1 MPALMDLSIV
11 IQAGGSSSRMG
22 RNKALMLFQ
31 GQPLIARVL
40 DRVRPMAAEV
50 IITTNDPEDFA
61 FLNVR
66 LVPDIIAGLGALGGL
81 YTALRAASVPL
92 AAVVACDMPFV
103 NPALLAAERSY
114 LVNEQVDAVL
124 PVLDHGY
131 EPFHAVFRVDTCLPA
146 VQKAIDAG
154 QRRAIAWM
162 PDVKVRAMQEHDVRQ
177 YDPHLLAFLN
187 VNTPEEFQRAE
198 EIAARMEN

>member
-1 MPALMDLSIV
+1 MPAQMDLSIV

-40 DRVRPMAAEV
+40 ERVRPAAADV
-50 IITTNDPEDFA
+50 FITTNDLEAFD

-66 LVPDIIAGLGALGGL
+66 LEPDIIPGLGALGGL
-81 YTALRAASVPL
+81 YTALRAAATPL
-92 AAVVACDMPFV
+92 AAVVACDMPFA
-103 NPALLAAERSY
+103 NTALLAAQRSF
-114 LVNEQVDAVL
+114 LLDEQVDAVL
-124 PVLDHGY
+124 PVLENRY
-131 EPFHAVFRVDTCLPA
+131 EPFHAVFRVNTCLPA

-162 PDVKVRAMQEHDVRQ
+162 PDVKVRAMQEHEVRQ

-198 EIAARMEN
+198 EIAARMDN

>member
-66 LVPDIIAGLGALGGL
+66 LVPDIIAGIGALGGL